1 MDLMNGFDFSV
12 LLALALLLG
21 ALWLAS
27 RQLRQA
33 EGWFTTVHEWQHGL
47 LYRHGRFER
56 VLAPGRVFMPPFSG
70 RTVTVLRRTDTV
82 QYVPALTSSAATSS
96 PFGSRRA

>member
-27 RQLRQA
+27 GSFGRRR
-33 EGWFTTVHEWQHGL
+33 GGSPPFTNGSMACSTATVASSASSRPARL
-47 LYRHGRFER
+47 
-56 VLAPGRVFMPPFSG
+56 GRVFMPPFSG

-82 QYVPALTSSAATSS
+82 QYVP
-96 PFGSRRA
+96 R